1 MDNIMTYFDPW
12 TWFIIS
18 GVLLFLELLA
28 SGIFF
33 MFLGI
38 AAAAVGIIN
47 LVVPMSWQMDLTVF
61 SILSVA
67 LIIVARP
74 IVVKRLKKE
83 TDQPNLNKRNVQFV
97 GKTYYLEEPI
107 KSGKGS
113 LNIND
118 TRWRVRGTDAPKGT
132 QVRVTDVDGLELIV
146 VPVTD

>member
-1 MDNIMTYFDPW
+1 MDNIITYFDPW